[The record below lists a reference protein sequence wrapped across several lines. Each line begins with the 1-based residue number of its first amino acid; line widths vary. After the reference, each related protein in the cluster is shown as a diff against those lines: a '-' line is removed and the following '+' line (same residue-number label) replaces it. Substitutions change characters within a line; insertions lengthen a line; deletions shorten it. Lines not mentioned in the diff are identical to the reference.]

1 MSRSPANAPLVRS
14 VPRSIWVA
22 TSNSIRLQALLGTV
36 LGSIFCTGLA
46 HAQSFPSKTIC
57 LIVPFAAGGPTDIAA
72 RLLADQLSKTWG
84 QTVVVDARPGGG
96 SVIGSAAVAQ
106 APADGYTLLFGPS
119 SALVENS
126 LLMRELPYDPIK
138 GFAPVA
144 EIYRI
149 SAGLSVNSKVPA
161 TSVKELV
168 DLARV
173 KSLSY
178 SSFGIGTGPHFLL
191 ETFKKAA
198 SVDILH
204 VPYKGNVPGLAAVV
218 NGEVDMTGAGL
229 GTVRPHVEL
238 GALRLLAVA
247 GDEPS
252 KFAPGVPTFKELG
265 YPDVSGGSL
274 FIGLWAPPG
283 TPPAVT
289 AKLNKDFVDAL
300 AAPQFGK
307 FLDTFGYHKASTTTS
322 EQLAGLIRSSIDHW
336 QPIIEL
342 LGMKAGQ

>member
-22 TSNSIRLQALLGTV
+22 ISNSIRLQALLGTV

-46 HAQSFPSKTIC
+46 HAQNFPSKTVR

-144 EIYRI
+144 EIYQI

-178 SSFGIGTGPHFLL
+178 SSFGIGMGSAFPARNFQEGGQRRYPTCSLQGECPGARGGGQWRSRYDGCGPWHG
-191 ETFKKAA
+191 AA
-198 SVDILH
+198 SRGI
-204 VPYKGNVPGLAAVV
+204 GCA
-218 NGEVDMTGAGL
+218 
-229 GTVRPHVEL
+229 
-238 GALRLLAVA
+238 
-247 GDEPS
+247 PS
-252 KFAPGVPTFKELG
+252 A
-265 YPDVSGGSL
+265 
-274 FIGLWAPPG
+274 
-283 TPPAVT
+283 
-289 AKLNKDFVDAL
+289 
-300 AAPQFGK
+300 
-307 FLDTFGYHKASTTTS
+307 
-322 EQLAGLIRSSIDHW
+322 RRCR
-336 QPIIEL
+336 
-342 LGMKAGQ
+342 